1 MVLKRVRA
9 ARIVSHRL
17 PAATRAVTLQ
27 VGIRARE
34 WNIPA
39 KSPSHA
45 DRAVAP
51 RLGLPHLPLRGQRR
65 TRPCGVLPASRFT
78 PWPCRPKDS

>member
-1 MVLKRVRA
+1 MRTVLKRVRA
-9 ARIVSHRL
+9 AQIVSHRL

-34 WNIPA
+34 WEIPA

-45 DRAVAP
+45 GAQWHRDLTQLTYRCGGSA
-51 RLGLPHLPLRGQRR
+51 GLDP
-65 TRPCGVLPASRFT
+65 
-78 PWPCRPKDS
+78 